1 MGPRWLDELKP
12 HCPVI
17 EAEPHFAD
25 APKDRGGQNCVLEAS
40 ENVAQ
45 AALQGVGREH
55 DGGAGIV
62 EGKHGH
68 VARGARQRLERLLR
82 VEGTPRIGGASLG
95 DRLILPGNEIEIMR
109 TRCAQPSFEFA
120 DPELHDVVIGL
131 RAFGEEALGFGR
143 GRNQLGERA
152 KANAAGKSRQ
162 SGLTSLNEPLR
173 GCAPGIF
180 PRHEWILEGACSG
193 TNLSAIV

>member
-25 APKDRGGQNCVLEAS
+25 APEDRGGQNCVLEAS

-45 AALQGVGREH
+45 AALQRVGREH

-95 DRLILPGNEIEIMR
+95 DRLILPGNEIEIITAR
-109 TRCAQPSFEFA
+109 RPQPAFEFA
-120 DPELHDVVIGL
+120 DAELHDVVIGL
-131 RAFGEEALGFGR
+131 RAFGEESLGFGR

-152 KANAAGKSRQ
+152 KANAAGNAAS
-162 SGLTSLNEPLR
+162 
-173 GCAPGIF
+173 PG
-180 PRHEWILEGACSG
+180 
-193 TNLSAIV
+193 